1 MYKRLRL
8 LPLIIITLLFLIM
21 NYSCVPHKQLR
32 YFNDINELEEP
43 VVNPRTQKVI
53 VPFDNLYIRVLS
65 IDPQTSQIF
74 NSTEGVRVGGGQ
86 NTNLISYL
94 VDEEGNIT
102 FPFVGKI
109 NVGSLT
115 TAEAADKIQKAL
127 SDYVSNISVVVKFVD
142 NRVTVLGEV
151 QTPGVFTFTQDKLNV
166 YDVLGLGGGITRYG
180 DRENVILVRNENEK
194 IKHYRLNL
202 SDSEIAGRNTYYVHN
217 NDVIIVEPLKA
228 ISTSYSNVTYT
239 TILSS
244 VTTVIAVLLFIGVGF

>member
-1 MYKRLRL
+1 MAKRKI
-8 LPLIIITLLFLIM
+8 PVSSALIILFFILM
-21 NYSCVPHKQLR
+21 NVSCVPHKELR

-43 VVNPRTQKVI
+43 KVNPRSQKVI
-53 VPFDNLYIRVLS
+53 LPFDNLYIRVLS

-74 NSTEGVRVGGGQ
+74 NASEGTRMGGQ

-94 VDEEGNIT
+94 VDEEGNIN

-115 TAEAADKIQKAL
+115 TAEAADKIQNAL
-127 SDYVSNISVVVKFVD
+127 SDYVSNISVSVKFID
-142 NRVTVLGEV
+142 NRITVLGEV
-151 QTPGVFTFTQDKLNV
+151 QTPGVYNFTQDKLNI

-180 DRENVILVRNENEK
+180 DRENVILVRNEDGK

-202 SDSEIAGRNTYYVHN
+202 SESDIASKNTYYIYN

-228 ISTSYSNVTYT
+228 ISSSYSNVTYS
-239 TILSS
+239 TILTSI
-244 VTTVIAVLLFIGVGF
+244 TTVIAVLLFIGVEF